1 MQESY
6 QTFNQKDLQALARN
20 TIYRN
25 INLNRLAKKSKLN
38 IRIEKNTP
46 DSLVEK
52 SNTTKDPVLGAPTH
66 EVVLDKSGS
75 KSTSKYDIDPL
86 PKAPG
91 TNAS

>member
-1 MQESY
+1 M
-6 QTFNQKDLQALARN
+6 
-20 TIYRN
+20 
-25 INLNRLAKKSKLN
+25 NRLAKKSKLN

-46 DSLVEK
+46 DNLVEK

-75 KSTSKYDIDPL
+75 KSTSKYDIDAL

-91 TNAS
+91 SKAS